1 MNNIIDVI
9 NNVIDDISSMD
20 IDELKELLLLNSN
33 GLVQSVADPFN
44 TIVSCVFAESKKYE
58 LIDSDRL
65 SVSDLGLI
73 ISSLENNVFVADKIT
88 AANDEI
94 YSYMLAA

>member
-44 TIVSCVFAESKKYE
+44 TIVSCLFEESKKYD
-58 LIDSDRL
+58 LIESDML
-65 SVSDLGLI
+65 SASDLGLI

>member
-73 ISSLENNVFVADKIT
+73 ISSLENNVFVADRIT